1 MPVLLR
7 RLGLTLLAVLAAN
20 RGLNAAADEP
30 EFLQHTPNDRSLVM
44 YVPDPL
50 PHLLRTAKSPGF
62 QRVIT
67 RMFQGQLGGP
77 DTSTWEPTLNN
88 SVAPYL
94 PTEIVFSLNDQAT
107 TNLSRLFRMMLHVGL
122 CNGAIEADASEDF
135 DKLQQVLI
143 AEMGQWKLEG
153 IDLWVNF
160 RTPLPA
166 ALVFGQANSLTASL
180 FDVEGVEVTHQGQ
193 SIRLQSQLG
202 NFYDE
207 QTLQFLLLE
216 FGVATDLDS
225 EGTSALG
232 AAVAKLEI
240 DVTVQ
245 MVGNAIQLR
254 FGHVADFEPLRG
266 ESLGELWTTDPRLV
280 FFASYR
286 MQGFLDSVAGIV
298 KEWEKWEPTATGKA
312 TTQLD
317 EEDLLGDLSN
327 IVRMVGQSSLDGAS
341 RLEWNDDLELV
352 LHEYGVPT
360 ADSLTTL
367 PITKFVPATGD
378 IVMASSTYSVADQW
392 NSQLTQFEDR
402 LASNSM
408 KYELTGRLQQA
419 EMNEQMTVFYYQK
432 LRKFRQLVKER
443 SYDVFRAPTITIAD
457 GRGTIRRLSAR
468 FHIDE
473 ESSGFAMNDLSVP
486 RVAVMGR
493 LQEGADAETLMKD
506 VWRAFLEGVMPEDIT
521 GLQLV
526 ESVDYGLGCPT
537 FAFSGEW
544 QEELPNDVR
553 IMLEGDMMPHYF
565 TLPDGLFVLSSSS
578 ELSRAIVA
586 AGNGSGE
593 RFDLPASE
601 DQLVGF
607 GVIPGISLA
616 QISGTLTSLFDYVM
630 DEQSDL
636 ELEGETLQI
645 GRTMLA
651 ADQNFY
657 DTMQGLFSSLTLAC
671 ASVDSIQWQSTQQT
685 DRRVTKGSMSFNT
698 P

>member
-1 MPVLLR
+1 
-7 RLGLTLLAVLAAN
+7 
-20 RGLNAAADEP
+20 
-30 EFLQHTPNDRSLVM
+30 
-44 YVPDPL
+44 
-50 PHLLRTAKSPGF
+50 
-62 QRVIT
+62 
-67 RMFQGQLGGP
+67 MFQGQLGGP
-77 DTSTWEPTLNN
+77 DVSTWEPTLNN

-94 PTEIVFSLNDQAT
+94 PTEIVFSLNDEAT
-107 TNLSRLFRMMLHVGL
+107 ENLARLFRIMLHVGL
-122 CNGAIEADASEDF
+122 CNGAMEADASADF
-135 DKLQQVLI
+135 EKLQQVLTT
-143 AEMGQWKLEG
+143 ELGRWKLEG
-153 IDLWVNF
+153 IDLWINF

-166 ALVFGQANSLTASL
+166 ALAFGQANSLAASL
-180 FDVEGVEVTHQGQ
+180 FDVDGVNVTHEGQ

-207 QTLQFLLLE
+207 QTLAFLLLE
-216 FGVATDLDS
+216 FGVVVDIDS
-225 EGTSALG
+225 ASTKALA
-232 AAVAKLEI
+232 AAVAPLNI
-240 DVTVQ
+240 DVTLQ

-254 FGHVADFEPLRG
+254 FGHVEEFESLRA
-266 ESLGELWTTDPRLV
+266 ESLGELWTTDPSLV

-286 MQGFLDSVAGIV
+286 MQGLLDGVTDLV

-312 TTQLD
+312 TKQLD
-317 EEDLLGDLSN
+317 AEDLLGDLSN

-341 RLEWNDDLELV
+341 RLEWNENLELV

-360 ADSLTTL
+360 ADSLTNL
-367 PITKFVPATGD
+367 PITNFVPATGD
-378 IVMASSTYSVADQW
+378 IVMASSTISIADQW

-402 LASNSM
+402 LASNSI
-408 KYELTGRLQQA
+408 KYEMTGRAQQA
-419 EMNEQMTVFYYQK
+419 EMTEQMTAFYYQK
-432 LRKFRQLVKER
+432 LRKFRQLVKEQ
-443 SYDVFRAPTITIAD
+443 SYEVFRAPTVTIAD

-473 ESSGFAMNDLSVP
+473 EPNGFAMNNLSVP

-493 LQEGADAETLMKD
+493 LQEGANAEKLMTD
-506 VWRAFLEGVMPEDIT
+506 IWGAFLEGALPDDSK
-521 GLQLV
+521 GLLLV

-537 FAFSGEW
+537 FTFSGEW

-553 IMLEGDMMPHYF
+553 ITLEGDMMPHYF
-565 TLPDGLFVLSSSS
+565 TLPDGLFVFSSST

-593 RFDLPASE
+593 RFQLPAS
-601 DQLVGF
+601 DSQVVGF

-636 ELEGETLQI
+636 ELEGETLTF
-645 GRTMLA
+645 GRTLLA

-657 DTMQGLFSSLTLAC
+657 NTMQGLFSSLTLAC
-671 ASVDSIQWQSTQQT
+671 ASVDAIQWQSTQQA